1 MTDIIE
7 SFLQSYRF
15 FACLVGRTSR
25 QFDPGHCNKLSSHPM
40 KVCALLAVSTI
51 TIGCGVML
59 DGKIYSLQE
68 GVVLPMQIETSRG
81 HGKITCVHPKTGERF
96 EGTYSGVSSGSV
108 GVGFLVSSGGQSATA
123 LGSASSMTANAIAT
137 MIGNKGTV
145 LDCIMDI
152 QKGIRPHGLGTCK
165 DNNGGQY
172 RLQF

>member
-1 MTDIIE
+1 MSDIIE
-7 SFLQSYRF
+7 SIRQPLRSLAR
-15 FACLVGRTSR
+15 LVGQTPG
-25 QFDPGHCNKLSSHPM
+25 QFDLGHRNKLPSYPV
-40 KVCALLAVSTI
+40 KVCALLAVSAI

-59 DGKIYSLQE
+59 DGKIYSLRE

-81 HGKITCVHPKTGERF
+81 HGKITSVHPKTGERF

-108 GVGFLVSSGGQSATA
+108 GVGFLASGGGQSAAA
-123 LGSASSMTANAIAT
+123 LGSVSSTTANAIAT
-137 MIGNKGTV
+137 MIGDKGTV

-165 DNNGGQY
+165 DNNGSQY